1 MSRKHRK
8 FAESLSNWGELD
20 DLLSLLKR
28 PLKYSHLENDDE
40 EVEDDAFT
48 RSINSFSWSAA
59 DAVE

>member
-8 FAESLSNWGELD
+8 FAESLSNWAELD

-28 PLKYSHLENDDE
+28 PLKYSHLEDDE
-40 EVEDDAFT
+40 EEVENDALT
-48 RSINSFSWSAA
+48 GSIDSYSWSAA